1 MTSEHRG
8 PHPAP
13 QGRFAEVW
21 GDTVDLKHLAWAIG
35 IGIGISIFGFYV
47 ASHWLTSVVES
58 KQLAHAYAMLA
69 GLAGCIIAGVICAK
83 AFPPKREVTE
93 TEISVDPQWRQE
105 VLDELAMTSG
115 GMGSIADLPPT
126 VTKELKELKLYDLF
140 ADTESSARNVP
151 ASR

>member
-1 MTSEHRG
+1 MRARVHSPASPHSSGGYYPLASKTKKSRQRNGSTDTHGDLSMTSEHQG
-8 PHPAP
+8 SPPAP
-13 QGRFAEVW
+13 PGRFAEVW

-93 TEISVDPQWRQE
+93 TEIS
-105 VLDELAMTSG
+105 
-115 GMGSIADLPPT
+115 
-126 VTKELKELKLYDLF
+126 
-140 ADTESSARNVP
+140 
-151 ASR
+151 